1 MDPIYLIIVIILLGL
16 AALDLIVGVAN
27 DAVNF
32 LNSSIGSKV
41 APLWI
46 ILTVASIG
54 VMIGTLFSSGMME
67 IARSGVFYPEKFTFP
82 AIMVLLLAVMLTD
95 VILLDLFNTFGLPTS
110 TTVSL
115 VFELLG
121 SAVAVAFFTIWTSGS
136 GEHLGEFINSGKALA
151 IIGGIFISI
160 AIAFVVGCVI
170 MYISRLIFSFNY
182 SKPFK
187 YLGAIWG
194 GIALTAITYFA
205 IFKGLKGSVLVSADM
220 LDYLEH
226 NMGTALLYTLIGWT
240 LTMAIFQHLFRIK
253 ILKVIV
259 LVGTAALAMAF
270 AGNDLVNFIGV
281 FMAGYDSFRIAQ
293 DVATSGG
300 DINLLHMGKL
310 SEPVVANIWWLLGA
324 GVIMVLALW
333 FSKKSRS
340 VTETEVN
347 LARKGDG
354 VERFSSSPL
363 SRSMVRSSLNFSK
376 SISKIMPA
384 SAKNFVNK
392 RFEPVKLEDKA
403 SFDLIRASVNLTIAA
418 LLISLG
424 TSLKLPLSTTY
435 VTFMVAMGSSLA
447 DRAWGRESA
456 VYRINGVLTVVAG
469 WLLTALVAFTA
480 SMIVGLFLM
489 WGGKIALAVMVFLVV
504 FILFKSGRLH
514 SKLKSKEQQQQQILS
529 SEQQLVASC
538 NNDVHLMLEKT
549 LSIYKRVVEGLK
561 DEDRKLVKKAMGE
574 AYELYERFKDKRD
587 YEVVPTLE
595 SIQLNALDLE
605 QEYVQLVDYSYE
617 ITKSLKAITENTFQY
632 IDNNH
637 TAFSK
642 EQIEDLKVIYK
653 ILSEAFT
660 EYEKMEKS
668 GDYSQFSQ
676 IVNMRETILDLNP
689 KLTKRQIKR
698 VKAGE
703 STTRSSIL
711 FLNLVNESKIITLQS
726 SNLMK
731 SHRNFKAQYAKSVS
745 ERNPTGS
752 LLAKVSLDI

>member
-745 ERNPTGS
+745 ERNTGS